1 MANNTCGVHVPR
13 LYWLYLPGNGVEMSV
28 KLKLSPD
35 LYSYTD
41 NQQLVE
47 VNGNT
52 VDECLYHLTGRF
64 PDLKAVIYT
73 EDGNLTD
80 FIVVYIK
87 GEYSEPW
94 DLFRP
99 VKDGG
104 ELSLV
109 LSGG

>member
-1 MANNTCGVHVPR
+1 
-13 LYWLYLPGNGVEMSV
+13 MSV

-35 LYSYTD
+35 LYRYTD

-64 PDLKAVIYT
+64 PALKAVIYT
-73 EDGNLTD
+73 KDGNLAD

-87 GEYSEPW
+87 GEDSEPW